1 MEKLE
6 PNMIHFVIDTNFV
19 HLDYFL
25 KGTFITIICQSS
37 EVLRHKVYM
46 PMVVFDEIVNQHRE
60 ELVKQV
66 LKAHDIEK
74 DIYRLTEKKI
84 EFNLNGL
91 EDSCENYPVVLKRVI
106 EEQGIELLPYPQV
119 THREV
124 VRRDLHKRKPFR
136 EFEQGTTGYRDT
148 LIWETVLELC
158 GKTDLSDKVILL
170 TNNTQDFGGK
180 GKLHKHLV
188 EDYIKRG
195 YGDDKVQLVSAFHQ
209 FITKEILPA
218 SQKLENIILN
228 TWKAGEIDLMEVV
241 REHVNI
247 RELSSLLEYDDISDN
262 YRYTPAFYETTEV
275 TWIKQGC
282 NYCIYDFR
290 KLPKG
295 DLLVSMRVDVYVG
308 VDCFIYKGDLPLI
321 DDDEMPY
328 IFDKNWNEHYVAAS
342 DEAELTA
349 QYDILIDSKLKHV
362 INVGQRL
369 VHSRFETGYECEEK
383 D

>member
-1 MEKLE
+1 MT
-6 PNMIHFVIDTNFV
+6 HYVIDTNFV

-25 KGTFITIICQSS
+25 KGTFITILCQSS

-46 PMVVFDEIVNQHRE
+46 PEVVFDELVKQHRE
-60 ELVKQV
+60 ELEKQII
-66 LKAHDIEK
+66 KAHDIEK
-74 DIYRLTEKKI
+74 DVYRLTEKKI
-84 EFNLNGL
+84 AINLCGIE
-91 EDSCENYPVVLKRVI
+91 EDGDNYSVVLKRAI

-119 THREV
+119 PHQDV
-124 VRRDLHKRKPFR
+124 VQRVLHKRKPFR

-158 GKTDLSDKVILL
+158 GQTGYSDKVVLL

-188 EDYIKRG
+188 EDCVERG
-195 YGDDKVQLVSAFHQ
+195 YGEEKVKLVSAFYQ

-228 TWKAGEIDLMEVV
+228 AWKAGEIDLLEVA
-241 REHVNI
+241 REHVND
-247 RELSSLLEYDDISDN
+247 REISHLLEYDDVSDN
-262 YRYTPAFYETTEV
+262 HRYTPTYYETTEV
-275 TWIKQGC
+275 TWIKDSC

-295 DLLVSMRVDVYVG
+295 DLLVSVRVDVYVG
-308 VDCFIYKGDLPLI
+308 VDCFIYKGDLLLI

-342 DEAELTA
+342 DEAELTV
-349 QYDILIDSKLKHV
+349 QYDIRIDSDLKHV

-369 VHSRFETGYECEEK
+369 VRSRFETGYECEEK
-383 D
+383 G